1 MAEGNKYDS
10 YINLDNQLNVFWNHS
25 LSISSMC
32 CLLYRF
38 LGGDSEEVLPSKGH
52 RAVGKDT
59 GKTSYIE
66 RFNNTMG
73 QGKGNLV
80 KKHYPFLKS

>member
-1 MAEGNKYDS
+1 
-10 YINLDNQLNVFWNHS
+10 
-25 LSISSMC
+25 MC

-80 KKHYPFLKS
+80 KKTLSFSKKLMNNIGPIYNFINHYNPTIFT

>member
-1 MAEGNKYDS
+1 
-10 YINLDNQLNVFWNHS
+10 
-25 LSISSMC
+25 MC

-66 RFNNTMG
+66 RLNNTMG